1 MIITYS
7 RLTDPQANQ
16 QVEQVNADFVG
27 IREKLQAGLQD
38 TAALSDNQAHAQ
50 NLTAL
55 RGRPCPRTM
64 VAPELAAQLQT
75 ISFGFKK
82 NKDPADVYPLRAME
96 ATGAQNSKFQIG
108 LETESGDV
116 VLGAP
121 ALNLM
126 QFLEITELRTYYCTT
141 RKSEGKTQDRY
152 GTRLVAFLVI
162 GRDQQNEAKYVY
174 LAAASGTFSS
184 TALAVPAVG
193 QDPTQM
199 ITAVERAVSTFNA
212 PRKNDYYMYW
222 SINDTGLQLSAADG
236 KGNHV
241 INIRYSSFVGKTR
254 SYLDNFSL
262 ISVVDIKNMISGM
275 FENLEGLSF
284 QIPFKKNPSG
294 LSMTCTFGH
303 GESRKN
309 GTIDIFQK
317 TKSKQYSI
325 PQVGIG
331 DLFTIGSPFSYT
343 KQTMESHQ
351 TELAV
356 TTEQADSVQL
366 TVPAECYVANS
377 FPATPLVDAVT
388 IVQFSY
394 FIGEY
399 GMQLTSTKTNNDNVS
414 TLKVLRKSGYI
425 EVELVANPGNPVIT
439 VAGLGDRG
447 DNDVYPGG
455 ANLGQFQDVQLPFRV
470 AKRNGDL
477 FVLRQV
483 AGGSS
488 CSYKFSYNDENEQL
502 TSSQEATNE
511 MYCECF
517 YVSGNGFA
525 TASNYTISIPI
536 STPAFLSSMDGAQA
550 EINKAL
556 TETII
561 GFV

>member
-27 IREKLQAGLQD
+27 IKQMLQTGLQD

-55 RGRPCPRTM
+55 RRRACPRTM
-64 VAPELAAQLQT
+64 VAPELAAQLKT
-75 ISFGFKK
+75 IAFGFKK
-82 NKDPADVYPLRAME
+82 NKDPAGVYPLRAME
-96 ATGAQNSKFQIG
+96 ATGANNSKFMIG
-108 LETESGDV
+108 LETENSDV
-116 VLGAP
+116 VFGAQS
-121 ALNLM
+121 LDLM
-126 QFLEITELRTYYCTT
+126 GFIEITELRTYYCTT
-141 RKSEGKTQDRY
+141 RKSEGKVQDRY

-162 GRDQQNEAKYVY
+162 GRNQQNEDSYVY
-174 LAAASGTFSS
+174 LASGSGAFSS

-199 ITAVERAVSTFNA
+199 ITAVERAISTFNA
-212 PRKNDYYMYW
+212 PRNNDYYMFW
-222 SINDTGLQLSAADG
+222 EINDAGLQLSAADG
-236 KGNHV
+236 KGNRV
-241 INIRYSSFVGKTR
+241 VNIRYSSFVGKTR

-262 ISVVDIKNMISGM
+262 ISVVDIKTMISGM

-294 LSMTCTFGH
+294 LPMTCTFGH

-351 TELAV
+351 NELAV
-356 TTEQADSVQL
+356 TTEKTDSVQL

-377 FPATPLVDAVT
+377 FPATPLADTTTV
-388 IVQFSY
+388 IQFSY
-394 FIGEY
+394 FTGDY
-399 GMQLTSTKTNNDNVS
+399 GLRLTSEKANSDPVS
-414 TLKVLRKSGYI
+414 EINVLRKISYI
-425 EVELVANPGNPVIT
+425 ELAVGDNTGNAVIT
-439 VAGLGDRG
+439 VAGLGNIG
-447 DNDVYPGG
+447 NDGVYPGG
-455 ANLGQFQDVQLPFRV
+455 AGLGQFQEIRLPFRI
-470 AKRNGDL
+470 AKQTGTL
-477 FVLRQV
+477 FALKQV

-488 CSYKFSYNDENEQL
+488 CQYTFSYSEQNEAITYNQDN
-502 TSSQEATNE
+502 TNE
-511 MYCECF
+511 MNCTCD
-517 YVSGNGFA
+517 YVSSNDFR
-525 TASNYTISIPI
+525 TASNFSISIPI
-536 STPAFLSSMDGAQA
+536 STPAFLSSMEGEQAQ
-550 EINKAL
+550 IDKAL